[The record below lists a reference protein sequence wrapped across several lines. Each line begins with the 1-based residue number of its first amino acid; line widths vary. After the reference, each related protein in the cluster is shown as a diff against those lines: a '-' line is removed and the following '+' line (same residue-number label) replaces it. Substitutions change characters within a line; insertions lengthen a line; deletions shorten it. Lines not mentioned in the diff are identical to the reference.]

1 MTSRLNAA
9 APLAVRDFALY
20 LLFNNTPAFLP
31 LPAWRVSA
39 FHCARLRTTGG
50 SYSHHCHIS
59 AARKN
64 TSLSY
69 LLKYEPP
76 SPM

>member
-1 MTSRLNAA
+1 MTSCLNTA
-9 APLAVRDFALY
+9 APLVLRDFDLD
-20 LLFNNTPAFLP
+20 FLSGRR
-31 LPAWRVSA
+31 LPRRAWRVSA
-39 FHCARLRTTGG
+39 FHCAHLRTTVGF
-50 SYSHHCHIS
+50 YSHHCHIS

>member
-1 MTSRLNAA
+1 MTPCLNTA
-9 APLAVRDFALY
+9 APLAIRDFALY
-20 LLFNNTPAFLP
+20 LLFKNASAFLP
-31 LPAWRVSA
+31 RRAWRVSA

-50 SYSHHCHIS
+50 SYSHHCHVS

-69 LLKYEPP
+69 LLK
-76 SPM
+76 